1 MAPPPIQVQAIS
13 ESLKQTE
20 KSSNKEAQVW
30 EKSGT
35 MLTRRSNMSANSDT
49 SFRCTGA
56 RNRTGTS
63 SKSFFKRGQGSGKT
77 VRRKVSKSRDWQEK
91 KTIEHKGQGA
101 NFLHNRLVNF

>member
-30 EKSGT
+30 EKSST
-35 MLTRRSNMSANSDT
+35 TSTRSSNMSASSSNT
-49 SFRCTGA
+49 SSRCTGA

-77 VRRKVSKSRDWQEK
+77 VRRKVSKSRETGK
-91 KTIEHKGQGA
+91 KRRLSSTKGKGQI
-101 NFLHNRLVNF
+101 FSTID

>member
-35 MLTRRSNMSANSDT
+35 MSTRRSNMSANSDT

-63 SKSFFKRGQGSGKT
+63 SKSFFKRGRVVAKQ
-77 VRRKVSKSRDWQEK
+77 SKGHKKQRDWQEK
-91 KTIEHKGQGA
+91 KTIECWE
-101 NFLHNRLVNF
+101 

>member
-35 MLTRRSNMSANSDT
+35 MLTRRSNMSASSDT
-49 SFRCTGA
+49 SSRCTGA
-56 RNRTGTS
+56 RNCTGTRRAF
-63 SKSFFKRGQGSGKT
+63 SKEARAVAKQSEERS
-77 VRRKVSKSRDWQEK
+77 
-91 KTIEHKGQGA
+91 
-101 NFLHNRLVNF
+101 

>member
-35 MLTRRSNMSANSDT
+35 MLTRRSNMSASSDT
-49 SFRCTGA
+49 SSRCTGA

-77 VRRKVSKSRDWQEK
+77 VRRKVSKSRETGK
-91 KTIEHKGQGA
+91 KRRLSSTKGKGQ
-101 NFLHNRLVNF
+101 FFSTID